1 VTWAGSSTNKTD
13 CHDIT
18 EILLK
23 MALNTHLTQQYTHL
37 LLNLLKVGHEVCT
50 EIQYASYRK
59 QTLENTEGAIK
70 NGQSKENGNVSRTR
84 QRKTKQ
90 KTQHKQRK
98 QDVSPPTNNWK

>member
-1 VTWAGSSTNKTD
+1 
-13 CHDIT
+13 
-18 EILLK
+18 

-70 NGQSKENGNVSRTR
+70 MDNPK
-84 QRKTKQ
+84 KIAM
-90 KTQHKQRK
+90 
-98 QDVSPPTNNWK
+98 